1 MTDLGTVTDTEP
13 KRPGRPALLAA
24 TPSAERVGRW
34 LRTLALLAGVLGLLV
49 GLFALELVGRL

>member
-1 MTDLGTVTDTEP
+1 MPDTKP
-13 KRPGRPALLAA
+13 KRSGGPALLAA

-49 GLFALELVGRL
+49 GLFTLELLTRL